1 MKKRTEGTAAKRM
14 ERYSFPYQRGLH
26 NRLTRTTLKPVMI
39 ICVVVVLAL
48 PFVLTGVL
56 TVQANRN
63 SAALA
68 TLLDEEQQRCATGLM
83 QTESSIL
90 AAYLRNGT
98 DTVHTWAVLY
108 TLRNTYAPGA
118 RFELVSLNGTRRAT
132 DLPLQCDYSVRRNAS
147 LIQELRTGKMF
158 ARGVNITRDTNDD
171 TPLVILTAPVYDGE
185 DITGCLSLLWTRS
198 YLLSLAE
205 PFAREVVLTAG
216 SGRVIFQSGVLPA
229 SESTRFDPENGF
241 VSVKRVDGSLYIIRS
256 ISALDGEL
264 VIYTLMPFNFILPV
278 MFFSLLFAALLA
290 GVMMIVIN
298 RVCYQMATGPMM
310 KPFDQLFSALEQYGK
325 GNTLARIAADPED
338 ESYPYLLEFN
348 QVLDEVDGLLARNR
362 ELERANMQSE
372 LKALQSQFNPHF
384 IFNMLETIK
393 YSVYDDPKCSVHMLL
408 TLAAMLRYTL
418 ETDTGEVPL
427 REDLKYMRGYLEMQ
441 QLRLGELFSYEIAI
455 PERLLD
461 RRVPRLIL
469 QPLVENSL
477 KYGYTGERPF
487 LVTLRAEE
495 KQGVL
500 CLTVENNGPGMEADR
515 AEQLRRMLEKNEAP
529 RDHIGIYNT
538 HRRLR
543 LAYGEGAGLCFE
555 SSPQGM
561 VTYLTLGK
569 G

>member
-1 MKKRTEGTAAKRM
+1 M
-14 ERYSFPYQRGLH
+14 
-26 NRLTRTTLKPVMI
+26 
-39 ICVVVVLAL
+39 
-48 PFVLTGVL
+48 
-56 TVQANRN
+56 
-63 SAALA
+63 
-68 TLLDEEQQRCATGLM
+68 
-83 QTESSIL
+83 
-90 AAYLRNGT
+90 
-98 DTVHTWAVLY
+98 
-108 TLRNTYAPGA
+108 
-118 RFELVSLNGTRRAT
+118 
-132 DLPLQCDYSVRRNAS
+132 
-147 LIQELRTGKMF
+147 
-158 ARGVNITRDTNDD
+158 
-171 TPLVILTAPVYDGE
+171 
-185 DITGCLSLLWTRS
+185 
-198 YLLSLAE
+198 
-205 PFAREVVLTAG
+205 
-216 SGRVIFQSGVLPA
+216 
-229 SESTRFDPENGF
+229 
-241 VSVKRVDGSLYIIRS
+241 DGSLYIIRS
-256 ISALDGEL
+256 TSALDGEL

>member
-1 MKKRTEGTAAKRM
+1 M

-256 ISALDGEL
+256 TSALDGDL

>member
-1 MKKRTEGTAAKRM
+1 M

-90 AAYLRNGT
+90 AAYLRDGT

-256 ISALDGEL
+256 TSALDGDL

-278 MFFSLLFAALLA
+278 MFFSLLFVALLA

-441 QLRLGELFSYEIAI
+441 KLRLGELFSYEIAI

>member
-1 MKKRTEGTAAKRM
+1 M

-256 ISALDGEL
+256 TSALDGEL

>member
-1 MKKRTEGTAAKRM
+1 M

-39 ICVVVVLAL
+39 ICAAVVLAL
-48 PFVLTGVL
+48 PFVLTGVM

-68 TLLDEEQQRCATGLM
+68 KLLDEEQQRCAAGLA
-83 QTESSIL
+83 QTEQSIL

-98 DTVHTWAVLY
+98 DAVLTWMTLY
-108 TLRNTYAPGA
+108 ALRNTCAPGA
-118 RFELVSLNGTRRAT
+118 RFELVSMDGTRRAA
-132 DLPLQCDYSVRRNAS
+132 DLPLQDDYSVRRNAS
-147 LIQELRTGKMF
+147 MIQKLEAGK
-158 ARGVNITRDTNDD
+158 ALVRGVNITRDTNDD
-171 TPLVILTAPVYDGE
+171 TPLVILTASVRDGE
-185 DITGCLSLLWTRS
+185 NIMGCLSLLWTRS

-205 PFAREVVLTAG
+205 PFAREVVLTSG
-216 SGRVIFQSGVLPA
+216 SGRVVFQSGVLPS
-229 SESTRFDPENGF
+229 SESTRFDPEKVL
-241 VSVKRVDGSLYIIRS
+241 VSVKRVNGNLYIIRS
-256 ISALDGEL
+256 VSALDGDL
-264 VIYTLMPFNFILPV
+264 TVHTLMPFNFILPV
-278 MFFSLLFAALLA
+278 ILCSLLFVVLLA
-290 GVMMIVIN
+290 GIMMIIIN

-310 KPFDQLFSALEQYGK
+310 KPFDQLFSALEQYGR

-348 QVLDEVDGLLARNR
+348 QVLDEIDGLLARNR

-393 YSVYDDPKCSVHMLL
+393 YSVYDDPQCSVHMLL

-441 QLRLGELFSYEIAI
+441 QLRLGELFHYEIRI
-455 PERLLD
+455 PEALLD

-487 LVTLRAEE
+487 LVTLLAEE

-500 CLTVENNGPGMEADR
+500 CLTVENNGPGMDADR
-515 AEQLRRMLEKNEAP
+515 AEQLRRMLENNEAP

-538 HRRLR
+538 HRRLK
-543 LAYGEGAGLCFE
+543 LAYGDGAGLRFE
-555 SSPQGM
+555 SLPHGM

>member
-1 MKKRTEGTAAKRM
+1 M

-90 AAYLRNGT
+90 AAYLRDGT

-118 RFELVSLNGTRRAT
+118 RLELVSLNGTRRAT

-256 ISALDGEL
+256 ISALDGDL

>member
-1 MKKRTEGTAAKRM
+1 M

-90 AAYLRNGT
+90 AAYLRDGT

-256 ISALDGEL
+256 ISALDGDL

>member
-1 MKKRTEGTAAKRM
+1 M